1 MFGAMEFTTVPPEIT
16 SALVHSG
23 PGAESLMAAAAAWQ
37 QLAITL
43 EDSAESYDAALSSLD
58 SSWLGPSSATMLQAV
73 EPYVTWLRAT
83 AQQTQQVAASA
94 QTAAAAFSSVQAAVV
109 PTSVVAA
116 NRTRLAQLLA
126 TNGFGRNL
134 PAIAATEAAYQT
146 MWANNSAAMNRYQAT
161 SAQASTLPQFSSPT
175 SATNPNGLSTQAGA
189 SPAASSGTSAATSGT
204 SAVTSAATSGAAINV
219 GIADPT
225 SGYVGLGNQYANQF
239 LSSGFPFNL
248 LSVLAQTQSAQALQ
262 GVSAQVGQGVAEGE
276 GALGGAAANL
286 GGGAAG
292 ALGAL
297 GQSGGSLGG
306 ALGAAGLG
314 VAGTTSAT
322 ATLGAAVPMGSL
334 SAPPG
339 AAPLLQA
346 PVQLASAASP
356 LPGGTGM
363 PMMPP
368 LMPPPVSP
376 GSGWRKR
383 KPQKYDDIAIG
394 AELKGKVM
402 KPPPSAG

>member
-23 PGAESLMAAAAAWQ
+23 PGAESLMAAAAAWR
-37 QLAITL
+37 QLGITL

-146 MWANNSAAMNRYQAT
+146 MWANNSAAMSRYQAT

-189 SPAASSGTSAATSGT
+189 SPAATSGTSAATSGT

-219 GIADPT
+219 GIGDPT

-314 VAGTTSAT
+314 VVGTTSAT

-356 LPGGTGM
+356 LPGGSGM